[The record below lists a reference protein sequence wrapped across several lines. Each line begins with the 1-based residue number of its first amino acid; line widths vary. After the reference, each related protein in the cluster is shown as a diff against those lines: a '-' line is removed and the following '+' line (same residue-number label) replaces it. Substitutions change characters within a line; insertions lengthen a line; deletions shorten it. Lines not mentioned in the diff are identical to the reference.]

1 MEKSTITP
9 GVPVRSRRTLILV
22 ACMMATAT
30 AAIEATVVAT
40 AMPTIVADLHGAD
53 LYSWVF
59 SAYMLTQAVTI
70 PIYGRLADQYGRRRV
85 FTAGTAL
92 FLIGSAL
99 CGWASG
105 MVSLILFRA
114 LQGVGAGVVQPIA
127 YTIVGDIYT
136 PAERARLQGMLSGV
150 FGAAAIVG
158 PTLGAL
164 LVAAGSWRFVFW
176 INLPFSATAIIMIL
190 TFLHESPSLARH
202 KLDFMGAL
210 LLVLGIGA
218 VFLAADRGQQMGVVG
233 FALMSAV
240 GIASLAALVH
250 QESRASEPLL
260 PLHLW
265 KNRLVVL
272 VSLGS
277 FTVGAVIMIVLAF
290 LPSFMQASM
299 GLGTNAAGVVLGIV
313 MVIWVL
319 GNVTSGQIIVHV
331 PYRVTACAGSIAIMA
346 GSCLLLILSPLP
358 SVFHVILGASIVGA
372 GLGFCTTT
380 QIVSVQAV
388 VTYDERG
395 SATSSAMFMR
405 FLGQAVGAAAAGA
418 ILTLSMHHA
427 LPTTSDPLGQL
438 LADGSTRSLPAVR
451 QLAATVSECFHGIFL
466 MTGLLGFLTLITAM
480 WLPHSLSAGNPQ
492 TIPLT
497 YENDGTKA

>member
-1 MEKSTITP
+1 
-9 GVPVRSRRTLILV
+9 
-22 ACMMATAT
+22 
-30 AAIEATVVAT
+30 
-40 AMPTIVADLHGAD
+40 
-53 LYSWVF
+53 
-59 SAYMLTQAVTI
+59 
-70 PIYGRLADQYGRRRV
+70 
-85 FTAGTAL
+85 
-92 FLIGSAL
+92 
-99 CGWASG
+99 
-105 MVSLILFRA
+105 
-114 LQGVGAGVVQPIA
+114 
-127 YTIVGDIYT
+127 
-136 PAERARLQGMLSGV
+136 
-150 FGAAAIVG
+150 
-158 PTLGAL
+158 
-164 LVAAGSWRFVFW
+164 
-176 INLPFSATAIIMIL
+176 
-190 TFLHESPSLARH
+190 
-202 KLDFMGAL
+202 
-210 LLVLGIGA
+210 
-218 VFLAADRGQQMGVVG
+218 
-233 FALMSAV
+233 
-240 GIASLAALVH
+240 
-250 QESRASEPLL
+250 
-260 PLHLW
+260 
-265 KNRLVVL
+265 
-272 VSLGS
+272 
-277 FTVGAVIMIVLAF
+277 
-290 LPSFMQASM
+290 MQASI

-372 GLGFCTTT
+372 GLGFSTTT

-418 ILTLSMHHA
+418 LLTMSMHHA
-427 LPTTSDPLGQL
+427 LPTTLDPLGQL
-438 LADGSTRSLPAVR
+438 LADGSIRSLPAVR